1 MATQA
6 ANPVLTATFFRDDTV
21 ALVARPTEYAIV
33 VRCWYDTMEDI
44 PLPDTGDPLDR
55 QLERGE
61 YGITSFT
68 NGQRAI
74 LKESDI
80 LLKDRAFRPGDV
92 VKQNLTD
99 VMSGIVTGT
108 HCEVML
114 EHAITKQPLQGWVD
128 VQYVELDTE
137 VAPGDYVIYGNW
149 IGTTFEE
156 TTCVTSAGKPS
167 RIAEPGAHFLIG
179 EKTTLMLSQEILDPR
194 YLAFLGNQERV
205 VIAIKPMAVAISW
218 LAINQSLP
226 PAQAASIPRP
236 KRNWTGRE
244 LNELQRFVST
254 NYDSHRIMERVRFKD
269 LEVARR
275 RGVRPAVFPIN
286 RNTSISVDTL
296 IVADTRMTV
305 TVLWQD
311 GTSSLHLST
320 NLVPHAN
327 IDEYDCWCVSR
338 LLCHSESDWY
348 TRPGDQVMY
357 KDEDGPQA
365 VVVQKAFPTHRIME
379 VMLSKDGT
387 IQTVSALEV
396 DPQGP
401 LPSIY
406 GVRQGDMVLINLEN
420 NGEAPPIVPRLGEI
434 EPWTKTAGDG
444 KNGWRTE
451 LAKLGL
457 QALNRPDSGDGSLGR
472 ANMVEWVGEV
482 ITNRLDGRIEVMLP
496 SGNTVIHPLNK
507 LSLLI
512 DDVDEMQLGDWFEAE
527 EGEEGDDEMM
537 DIEEARSDWSEGSWE
552 TVDHAEHDKDWAAED
567 EEEEPPVIDISQP
580 DDVEMNGGEEPVAP
594 GGFAQPSLE
603 RRPVVEPTPTPPR
616 SAAVSPPPP
625 PTLAEAPADSPNWER
640 FVIQEQCPPDHFFAN
655 KESAVPGKAFLGR
668 LQKEYK
674 VLQSSLPETILVR
687 AYEDRTDLLRC
698 LILGPDNTPYED
710 APFVIDWYLEP
721 TFPQTPPLAHFHSW
735 TNGNGRVN
743 PNLYEEGKV
752 CLSILN
758 TWSGD
763 RSESWSAARSS
774 LLQAFVSIQGLV
786 LVKEPWY
793 CEPAYEKLRGTA
805 EAEVSSRLYSEKAY
819 VLSRG
824 FVRHAL
830 EQLPGGLEAEVQWH
844 YYDKGVLA
852 KVIRDVI
859 DLIAKSV
866 SEPEGSTAPSDRA
879 IPRLTMGGILPLRR
893 TLTKLQAILDARTTP
908 ADAT

>member
-1 MATQA
+1 MATPA
-6 ANPVLTATFFRDDTV
+6 ATQTLTAKFFRDDTV
-21 ALVARPTEYAIV
+21 ALRARPTEYAIV

-55 QLERGE
+55 RLERGE

-74 LKESDI
+74 LPESDI
-80 LLKDRAFRPGDV
+80 VLKDRAFRPGDV
-92 VKQNLTD
+92 VKQSLTD
-99 VMSGIVTGT
+99 AMSGIVTGT
-108 HCEVML
+108 QCEVQM
-114 EHAITKQPLQGWVD
+114 EHAITKQALPAWVD
-128 VQYVELDTE
+128 VKEVELDTE
-137 VAPGDYVIYGNW
+137 VAPGDYVIYNNW
-149 IGTTFEE
+149 VGTVQDTFEE
-156 TTCVTSAGKPS
+156 TTCVTASGKPS

-179 EKTTLMLSQEILDPR
+179 EKTTEILDPR

-226 PAQAASIPRP
+226 LAQAASLPRP
-236 KRNWTGRE
+236 KRNWAGRE

-254 NYDSHRIMERVRFKD
+254 HYDSHRIMERVRFKD
-269 LEVARR
+269 PEVART
-275 RGVRPAVFPIN
+275 RGLMPSVFPIN

-296 IVADTRMTV
+296 VVTDSRMNV

-311 GTSSLHLST
+311 GTSSQHAST
-320 NLVPHAN
+320 QLVPHAN
-327 IDEYDCWCVSR
+327 IDEYDCW
-338 LLCHSESDWY
+338 
-348 TRPGDQVMY
+348 PGDQVMY
-357 KDEDGPQA
+357 KGEDVHQA
-365 VVVQKAFPTHRIME
+365 VVVQKASPTQRTIE
-379 VMLSKDGT
+379 VMLLTDGS
-387 IQTVSALEV
+387 IETVSALEI

-451 LAKLGL
+451 LVKLGL
-457 QALNRPDSGDGSLGR
+457 QALNRSDSGDGCLGR
-472 ANMVEWVGEV
+472 ADNVEWVGEV

-496 SGNTVIHPLNK
+496 SGKTVIHPLNK

-512 DDVDEMQLGDWFEAE
+512 DDVDEMQLGDWFEGE
-527 EGEEGDDEMM
+527 EGEEGDEDMEIDEDG
-537 DIEEARSDWSEGSWE
+537 DIWSEGSWE
-552 TVDHAEHDKDWAAED
+552 TVDHGEPDKDWAEED
-567 EEEEPPVIDISQP
+567 EEDEPPLIHVNESE
-580 DDVEMNGGEEPVAP
+580 DVDMDGTEEPVAP
-594 GGFAQPSLE
+594 GGFAAPSVNV
-603 RRPVVEPTPTPPR
+603 RNTVAPTPTPPR
-616 SAAVSPPPP
+616 STAVSPPPP
-625 PTLAEAPADSPNWER
+625 PALAEAPEDSPNWER
-640 FVIQEQCPPDHFFAN
+640 FVIQEECPPDHFFAN

-721 TFPQTPPLAHFHSW
+721 TFPQAPPQAHFHSW

-763 RSESWSAARSS
+763 KSESWSAARSS

-786 LVKEPWY
+786 LVREPWY
-793 CEPAYEKLRGTA
+793 CEPAYEKLRGTQ

-830 EQLPGGLEAEVQWH
+830 DQLPGGLESEVQWH
-844 YYDKGVLA
+844 YYEKGVLA
-852 KVIRDVI
+852 KVIHDANE
-859 DLIAKSV
+859 LIAKSE
-866 SEPEGSTAPSDRA
+866 SEPEGSTVPSDRA
-879 IPRLTMGGILPLRR
+879 IPRLTQGGILPLRR
-893 TLTKLQAILDARTTP
+893 TLVKLQAILDARTSSTN
-908 ADAT
+908 TV